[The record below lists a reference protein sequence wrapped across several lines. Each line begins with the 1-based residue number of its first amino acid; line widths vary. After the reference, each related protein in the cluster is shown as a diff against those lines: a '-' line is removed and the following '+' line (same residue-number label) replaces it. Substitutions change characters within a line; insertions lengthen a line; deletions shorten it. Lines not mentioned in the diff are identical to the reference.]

1 MNFLF
6 FLLVLLLN
14 VVQNT
19 PIQFKGCFIFKESTA
34 TDVVFYQDKLCNHV
48 TEQSCINEFDIKTR
62 SKVSELKY
70 ECKFA
75 TMVILIES
83 EILSKYPNV
92 QTVDISS
99 LEAPALN
106 VILNGNENFNVNTLK
121 ASNNNLRH
129 VPKSLFK
136 LMPNI
141 SEIDFSYNHF
151 QILKSTCFDGG
162 QKIMKIS
169 FFHNHLSLLEN
180 GVFANLNNLQSLDLG
195 ANQLKSLESRVFLDG
210 DKM

>member
-6 FLLVLLLN
+6 LLLVLLLN
-14 VVQNT
+14 IVKSA
-19 PIQFKGCFIFKESTA
+19 PIQFKGCFIFKNSTA

-48 TEQSCINEFDIKTR
+48 TEQSCIDEFDIKTR
-62 SKVSELKY
+62 SKVGKLKY

-75 TMVILIES
+75 PMVILIEPN
-83 EILSKYPNV
+83 ILSKYSNV
-92 QTVDISS
+92 HTVVISS

-106 VILNGNENFNVNTLK
+106 IILNGNDNFNVNTLK
-121 ASNNNLRH
+121 ASKNHLRH
-129 VPKSLFK
+129 VPKSMFK

-151 QILKSTCFDGG
+151 QTLKSTCFDGG
-162 QKIMKIS
+162 KKIIKIS
-169 FFHNHLSLLEN
+169 FFHNRLSLLEN
-180 GVFANLNNLQSLDLG
+180 GVFANLNHLQALDLG
-195 ANQLKSLESRVFLDG
+195 ANQLKSLESRVFLNG

>member
-1 MNFLF
+1 MLLF
-6 FLLVLLLN
+6 N
-14 VVQNT
+14 VVKNAPT
-19 PIQFKGCFIFKESTA
+19 QFNGCFIFKNSTV

-48 TEQSCINEFDIKTR
+48 TEQSCINEFDIKTKF
-62 SKVSELKY
+62 KVSKLKY

-75 TMVILIES
+75 PIVVLIEPN
-83 EILSKYPNV
+83 ILSKYPNV

-106 VILNGNENFNVNTLK
+106 VILNGNDNFNVNILK
-121 ASNNNLRH
+121 ASNNHLRH
-129 VPKSLFK
+129 IPKSLFK

-151 QILKSTCFDGG
+151 QTLESVYFDGG
-162 QKIMKIS
+162 EKIMKIS
-169 FFHNHLSLLEN
+169 FFHNHLSIMEN
-180 GVFANLNNLQSLDLG
+180 GVFANLNNLQVLDLG

>member
-1 MNFLF
+1 M
-6 FLLVLLLN
+6 LLLN

-75 TMVILIES
+75 PIVILIES

-151 QILKSTCFDGG
+151 QTLKSTCFDGG

-180 GVFANLNNLQSLDLG
+180 GVFANLNNLQALDLG